1 MAEVDNEKTVA
12 EQQAGA
18 GPHEAVD
25 AHRSKRAPPPMQP
38 DQRPAIER
46 GAHLLAL
53 TTLKNAEIPF
63 VVAGAY
69 ALHQYTGIYRD
80 TKDLD
85 IFLRRQDVDRA
96 MEALGSVSFQTS
108 VLDPVW
114 IAKAYAS
121 DDYFADLI
129 FSSGN
134 GVAEV
139 DDLWLSRAHAGVIH
153 GLPILVAP
161 PEEIIWSKAFVCERE
176 RFDGADVNH
185 IILARGKQMD
195 WKHMMWRFDAHWE
208 VLLAHLT
215 MYRFSYP
222 GQRDHVP
229 DWVWN
234 ELLDRAAKQK
244 NEPERKM
251 LCRGMLLARGQ
262 YDVDVKHWGY
272 DDARPLEVEGFRAHR
287 REAADRGGR

>member
-1 MAEVDNEKTVA
+1 MAQEHASSEATPA
-12 EQQAGA
+12 EQRPA
-18 GPHEAVD
+18 
-25 AHRSKRAPPPMQP
+25 RAPPPMQP

-46 GAHLLAL
+46 GAHLLVL

-85 IFLRRQDVDRA
+85 IFLRREDVERA
-96 MEALGSVSFQTS
+96 MEVLFAVSFQTS
-108 VLDPVW
+108 MLDPVW
-114 IAKAYAS
+114 IGKAHAS

-134 GVAEV
+134 GVAVV
-139 DDLWLSRAHAGVIH
+139 DDLWISRAHAGVIH

-161 PEEIIWSKAFVCERE
+161 PEEVIWSKAFVCERE

-195 WKHMMWRFDAHWE
+195 WKHLLWRFGPHWE
-208 VLLAHLT
+208 VLFAHLV

-229 DWVWN
+229 DWVWA
-234 ELLDRAAKQK
+234 EMLDRAAKQE
-244 NEPERKM
+244 NELELKK
-251 LCRGMLLARGQ
+251 LCRGMLIARGQ
-262 YDVDVKHWGY
+262 YDVDVEHWGY
-272 DDARPLEVEGFRAHR
+272 EDARMLEVEGFRAHR
-287 REAADRGGR
+287 REASDRGDR

>member
-1 MAEVDNEKTVA
+1 MAEADNEEVA
-12 EQQAGA
+12 RAAGE
-18 GPHEAVD
+18 HEPVEL
-25 AHRSKRAPPPMQP
+25 AHPKKAPPPMQP

-53 TTLKNAEIPF
+53 TALKNAEVPF

-85 IFLRRQDVDRA
+85 LFLRRQDVDRA
-96 MEALGSVSFQTS
+96 LECLKAVSFQTS
-108 VLDPVW
+108 MLDPVW

-121 DDYFADLI
+121 DDYFTDLI

-139 DDLWLSRAHAGVIH
+139 DDHWIDRAHAGVIH
-153 GLPILVAP
+153 GLPVLVAP
-161 PEEIIWSKAFVCERE
+161 PEEVIWSKAFVCERE

-195 WKHMMWRFDAHWE
+195 WKHLLWRFEPYWE
-208 VLLAHLT
+208 VLLAHVT

-229 DWVWN
+229 DWLWR
-234 ELLDRAAKQK
+234 ELLDRASKQV

-251 LCRGMLLARGQ
+251 LSRGMLIARGQ
-262 YDVDVKHWGY
+262 YDVDVEHWGY
-272 DDARPLEVEGFRAHR
+272 KDARLLEVEGFRAHR
-287 REAADRGGR
+287 REAADSGGR

>member
-1 MAEVDNEKTVA
+1 VA
-12 EQQAGA
+12 ERHENAGSVHDPLA
-18 GPHEAVD
+18 PVHGAAMERP
-25 AHRSKRAPPPMQP
+25 SKAPPPMQA

-85 IFLRRQDVDRA
+85 VFLREQDVQRA
-96 MEALGSVSFQTS
+96 MEALAAVSFQTS
-108 VLDPVW
+108 MLDPVW
-114 IAKAYAS
+114 IGKAYAS
-121 DDYFADLI
+121 DDYFVDLI

-134 GVAEV
+134 GVAVV
-139 DDLWLSRAHAGVIH
+139 DDQWITRAHAAVIH
-153 GLPILVAP
+153 GLPVLVAP

-195 WKHMMWRFDAHWE
+195 WHHLLWRFGPHWE
-208 VLLAHLT
+208 VLFAHVA

-229 DWVWN
+229 DWVWQ
-234 ELLDRAAKQK
+234 ELLERAAQQQ
-244 NEPERKM
+244 NEPEKKH
-251 LCRGMLLARGQ
+251 LCRGMLIARGQ
-262 YDVDVKHWGY
+262 YGVDVEHWGY
-272 DDARPLEVEGFRAHR
+272 EDARLLEVEGFRAHR

>member
-1 MAEVDNEKTVA
+1 MAQVGDDEKQGT
-12 EQQAGA
+12 
-18 GPHEAVD
+18 GPEAV
-25 AHRSKRAPPPMQP
+25 AGHAPARGGASKPPPPMQP

-53 TTLKNAEIPF
+53 STLKNAEIPF

-85 IFLRRQDVDRA
+85 VFLRREDVERA
-96 MEALGSVSFQTS
+96 MEAMAAVGFQTS
-108 VLDPVW
+108 MLDPIW

-139 DDLWLSRAHAGVIH
+139 DDLWIARAHAGVIH

-195 WKHMMWRFDAHWE
+195 WEHLLWRFEPHWE
-208 VLLAHLT
+208 VLLAHLV

-229 DWVWN
+229 AWVWD
-234 ELLDRAAKQK
+234 ELLDRAARSR
-244 NEPERKM
+244 NEPEKKK
-251 LCRGMLLARGQ
+251 LCRGTLISRGQ
-262 YDVDVKHWGY
+262 YDVDVEHWGY
-272 DDARPLEVEGFRAHR
+272 VDARYLEVEAFRAQGR
-287 REAADRGGR
+287 KAADRGGR

>member
-1 MAEVDNEKTVA
+1 MAENATRES
-12 EQQAGA
+12 
-18 GPHEAVD
+18 AVD
-25 AHRSKRAPPPMQP
+25 APEVGATREAQAPDKRRAPPPMQP

-69 ALHQYTGIYRD
+69 ALHVYTGIYRD

-85 IFLRRQDVDRA
+85 IFLRRQDVPRA
-96 MEALGSVSFQTS
+96 MEALASVSFQTS
-108 VLDPVW
+108 MLDPIW

-134 GVAEV
+134 GVAVV
-139 DDLWLSRAHAGVIH
+139 DDLWMQRAAAGVIH

-176 RFDGADVNH
+176 RFDGTDVNH
-185 IILARGKQMD
+185 LILARGKQMD
-195 WKHMMWRFDAHWE
+195 WDHLLARFGEYWE
-208 VLLAHLT
+208 VLLAHLV
-215 MYRFSYP
+215 MYRFAYP

-229 DWVWN
+229 ERVWK
-234 ELLDRAAKQK
+234 ELMGRAARLE
-244 NEPERKM
+244 NEPENKR
-251 LCRGMLLARGQ
+251 LCRGMLIARGQ
-262 YDVDVKHWGY
+262 YQVDVEHWGY
-272 DDARPLEVEGFRAHR
+272 QDARLLEVEGFRAHR
-287 REAADRGGR
+287 REDQDRGGR